1 MSSSSQNDHS
11 PPASQPV
18 LNTQKFVWPILA
30 ILLLGAVLIVL
41 VRDKISAVLRQAD
54 WRAIP
59 SALVFTSLSYLCVSY
74 TYALVARMW
83 GIRMPKRDLTE
94 IGFVTTSLNHVVR
107 SGGVAGYSVRYLL
120 MHKHGV
126 PFNEVMASS
135 LVHYY
140 LTSLDM
146 LMILPV
152 ALAYV
157 LFNTDV
163 PQGIALLLGLM
174 TFIFMVGAV
183 GYTLLVFSTDL
194 RTRLIQ
200 FTSRIGKSILHR
212 DLSSLLDDFNTHMTY
227 GVKVLR
233 QQTTRTGVV
242 LLLTFADWC
251 SSVIVLSLCFRAF
264 GPPLQPGAVMA
275 SFMIGI
281 MAGVISALPGGT
293 GVQEG
298 SITGISMLL
307 GATFEQ
313 GILAALLFR
322 VVYYFVPYAIS
333 PLFYWRQLY
342 HPRSDYAS

>member
-1 MSSSSQNDHS
+1 MSFSPQNDLS

-18 LNTQKFVWPILA
+18 FHAKKFVWPILA
-30 ILLLGAVLIVL
+30 ILLLGAVLIAL
-41 VRDKISAVLRQAD
+41 DRDKILAALRQAD

-59 SALVFTSLSYLCVSY
+59 SALIFTALSYLCVSY

-120 MHKHGV
+120 MNKHGV
-126 PFNEVMASS
+126 PFNEVMSSS

-146 LMILPV
+146 LMMLPV

-157 LFNTDV
+157 LFNTDI
-163 PQGIALLLGLM
+163 PRGIALMLGLM

-183 GYTLLVFSTDL
+183 GYTLLVFSNDL
-194 RTRLIQ
+194 RIRLIL
-200 FTSRIGKSILHR
+200 FMTRMGTSIFHR
-212 DLSSLLDDFNTHMTY
+212 DLSGPLDDFNAHMTN

-233 QQTTRTGVV
+233 QQTSRTGIV

-251 SSVIVLSLCFRAF
+251 ASVIVLSLCFRAF
-264 GPPLQPGAVMA
+264 GPPLPPGAVIA

-322 VVYYFVPYAIS
+322 VIYYFVPYAIS

-342 HPRSDYAS
+342 HPGPNYAD